1 MIFVL
6 KILTSFTW
14 RFQYRR
20 GMIGELRVEINRDLF
35 PRYLTIGKYL
45 TTTPIEDLNTYGD
58 WVYSGM
64 IKSFLYLNLSLR
76 YWNNGDGKEM
86 YYIDGLRLGGRDDY

>member
-20 GMIGELRVEINRDLF
+20 GMIGELRV
-35 PRYLTIGKYL
+35 KYL